1 MQIRFVGSLV
11 GWSCFVRSAV
21 RLAPAGGGLAL
32 RVEVDGGDGE
42 AEVVLLSELAGAEAV
57 LGRRRVHSL
66 PALLPEQHKDEPV
79 DANVRLWGLVAHHLS
94 PCMYICMASI
104 RWRRNGVARGR
115 RRQRTGD

>member
-1 MQIRFVGSLV
+1 LQDDQVLRVV

-32 RVEVDGGDGE
+32 CVEVDGGDGE
-42 AEVVLLSELAGAEAV
+42 AEVVVLSELAGAEAV
-57 LGRRRVHSL
+57 LGRRRVHRL

-79 DANVRLWGLVAHHLS
+79 DANVWLWGLVAHHLS

-104 RWRRNGVARGR
+104 RWRRKRSGEGKEKTKNR
-115 RRQRTGD
+115 